1 MRLYGLSCKYFVVI
15 FISDLR
21 SFHSISEGKQKINK
35 RINVSCNYIYYIN
48 EIKVKSAKSVFSL
61 LL

>member
-21 SFHSISEGKQKINK
+21 SFHSISEGNQKINK
-35 RINVSCNYIYYIN
+35 RTNVSCNYH
-48 EIKVKSAKSVFSL
+48 L
-61 LL
+61 LYK